1 MAQTAPGKAYRKGI
15 TIIELAEMFPDEKSA
30 REWFEKER
38 WGETGRCCP
47 HCGSVRTSEAT
58 HKKMPYR
65 CKDCHSY
72 FSVRTGTLME
82 SSKVPLKKWLWAIYL
97 HLTNLKG
104 ISSMKLHR
112 DIGVSQPTAWF
123 MLQRIRKAFE
133 DNDDPPFKGPVEM
146 DETWVGGKERN
157 KHESK
162 KLKAGTGTVGK
173 VAVVGAKDRE
183 TNKVRAQV
191 VEIVNMETITDFVSE
206 NVAHGA
212 SLYTDSASTYNRVEG
227 IDHHAVNHTVGEFV
241 RGMVHTNGVE
251 SFWSTLKRAHKG
263 VYHKISPKHLH
274 RYVADFAGKHGIRV
288 MDTIDQMAELVD
300 GMNGKRLK
308 WKELIA

>member
-1 MAQTAPGKAYRKGI
+1 MAHTAPGKAYRNGI
-15 TIIELAEMFPDEKSA
+15 TMIELSEMFPDEKSA

-38 WGETGRCCP
+38 WGGQRCCS
-47 HCGSVRTSEAT
+47 HCGSIRTSESAH

-65 CKDCHSY
+65 CKDCHGY

-82 SSKVPLKKWLWAIYL
+82 SSKVPLRKWVWAIYL

-133 DNDDPPFKGPVEM
+133 DNDDPPFGGPVEM
-146 DETWVGGKERN
+146 DETYFGGKEKN
-157 KHESK
+157 KHNSK
-162 KLKAGTGTVGK
+162 KAKAGRGPVGK

-183 TNKVRAQV
+183 TNKVKASV
-191 VEIVNMETITDFVSE
+191 VEVVNTESISDFVNE
-206 NVAHGA
+206 NILAGA
-212 SLYTDSASTYNRVEG
+212 ELYTDSATSYNRVEG
-227 IDHHAVNHTVGEFV
+227 IDHHAVNHSVGEFV
-241 RGMVHTNGVE
+241 RDMVHTNGVE
-251 SFWSTLKRAHKG
+251 SFWAMLKRAHKG

-274 RYVADFAGKHGIRV
+274 RYVADFAGKHGIRPL
-288 MDTIDQMAELVD
+288 DTIAQMAALVD

-308 WKELIA
+308 YRDLVA